1 VSTQSLAAKA
11 TRLIGKETLKKRMS
25 KKTLLYAAYIIG
37 ITVIFLYYLFPS
49 EAVRDYVVYK
59 MTRGNPDVSVTID
72 RVSPVLPPGIKLH
85 DVGIAHG
92 NRAIVDLDSVKIT
105 PGLLSVFSS
114 KKTARFKGRVNGGT
128 VNGWAEV
135 DSRKNQQAEKI
146 EGTISGI
153 QVQGIAALK
162 HLDAYKISGN
172 LGGDFT
178 IGATGSRRS
187 MTGKLTLSECRIDFD
202 QPIIGLSSLR
212 FQNINA
218 DLVLNKGTLAIK
230 KFSARGNDLNVDI
243 SGTIAL
249 NRSGRGNT
257 LNLNGSVTPHHGF
270 LAKIGNNIPAGLLHQ
285 KKAGKTTISFRIGG
299 TLEAPD
305 FRLN

>member
-1 VSTQSLAAKA
+1 MKFIGFIK
-11 TRLIGKETLKKRMS
+11 LIKIKPS
-25 KKTLLYAAYIIG
+25 KKTLLYTAYIIG

-49 EAVRDYVVYK
+49 DAVRDYVVYK
-59 MTRGNPDVSVTID
+59 ITRGNPGVSVTID

-92 NRAIVDLDSVKIT
+92 NRAIVDLDSLKIT
-105 PGLLSVFSS
+105 PGLLSFFSNT
-114 KKTARFKGRVNGGT
+114 KTARFKGRVNGGT

-135 DSRKNQQAEKI
+135 DSSKNQPAEKI

-153 QVQGIAALK
+153 QVQGVPALK
-162 HLDAYKISGN
+162 HLSAYKISGN

-178 IGATGSRRS
+178 IGGAGPRRS
-187 MTGKLTLSECRIDFD
+187 MTGKLTLSDCRIDFD
-202 QPIIGLSSLR
+202 QPIIGQSSLS
-212 FQNINA
+212 FKNINA
-218 DLVLNKGTLAIK
+218 ELVLNKGTLVIK
-230 KFSARGNDLNVDI
+230 KFSARGNQLNADI

-249 NRSGRGNT
+249 NRSGRGNA

-270 LAKIGNNIPAGLLHQ
+270 LAKIGNSIPADLLQQ
-285 KKAGKTTISFRIGG
+285 KKAGKTTISFIIGG
-299 TLEAPD
+299 TVEVPE

>member
-1 VSTQSLAAKA
+1 MKSIGFIE
-11 TRLIGKETLKKRMS
+11 LIKIIPS

-49 EAVRDYVVYK
+49 DAVRDYVVYK
-59 MTRGNPDVSVTID
+59 MTRGNPDVRVTID

-92 NRAIVDLDSVKIT
+92 NRALVDLDSVKIT
-105 PGLLSVFSS
+105 PGLLSFFSS

-153 QVQGIAALK
+153 QVQGIAARKQLS
-162 HLDAYKISGN
+162 AYKISGN

-178 IGATGSRRS
+178 IGAAGSRRS
-187 MTGKLTLSECRIDFD
+187 MTGKFILSECRIGFD
-202 QPIIGLSSLR
+202 PPIIGLSLLR
-212 FQNINA
+212 FRDVNA

-230 KFSARGNDLNVDI
+230 KFSARGNQLYADI
-243 SGTIAL
+243 SGSIAL
-249 NRSGRGNT
+249 NRNGRRNA
-257 LNLNGSVTPHHGF
+257 LNLNGSVTPHHGL
-270 LAKIGNNIPAGLLHQ
+270 LAKIENSIPADLLQ
-285 KKAGKTTISFRIGG
+285 QNKAGKTAISFKIGG
-299 TLEAPD
+299 TVEIPE